1 MGLEFPRCCYRVDA
15 NDRLVWVDQW
25 WLAFARENGGGELC
39 DVSGILGR
47 PLWDFVAGEPLRSL
61 YGEIHEKVRRSGQ
74 SVVLPIRCDSP
85 MMRRQTQ
92 LTINA
97 EESGGLLYDAV
108 LVRARP
114 HGPIDLLDPAA
125 PRSREPLTVCSVC
138 KRGLDPAVGWLELE
152 ELTMRSRYFDRD
164 PLPHL
169 EHTICA
175 DCETIVESARDF
187 AA

>member
-39 DVSGILGR
+39 DETRIVGR
-47 PLWDFVAGEPLRSL
+47 PLWDFVTGEPLRRL
-61 YGEIHEKVRRSGQ
+61 YGEIHEKIRRDGQ
-74 SVVLPIRCDSP
+74 SVVLPVRCDSP
-85 MMRRQTQ
+85 TMRRQTQ
-92 LTINA
+92 LTISG

-114 HGPIDLLDPAA
+114 HGPIDLLDAA
-125 PRSREPLTVCSVC
+125 AARSREPLTVCSVC
-138 KRGLDPAVGWLELE
+138 KRGLDSGVGWLELD
-152 ELTMRSRYFDRD
+152 ELTLRSRYFDHN
-164 PLPHL
+164 PLPEL
-169 EHTICA
+169 RHTICP
-175 DCETIVESARDF
+175 DCESVLESACDF